1 MKTTKLFLPFHAF
14 ALYLFTFL
22 CCLSGN
28 AQLHVDL
35 EVADQT
41 NQVFGG
47 LDKSKIPQIINIK
60 TH

>member
-1 MKTTKLFLPFHAF
+1 MKTTKLVLPFHAF
-14 ALYLFTFL
+14 TLYVLVFF
-22 CCLSGN
+22 CCLSAN

-35 EVADQT
+35 EVANQT

-47 LDKSKIPQIINIK
+47 LDKSKIRHNINIK